1 MSAVPN
7 ETRKGFCRALSPAK
21 SLTTLRVAK
30 MAGRTLMRKW
40 REDGSRSSSSM
51 HATMATTSYYYYYSH
66 PILSPL
72 PLNDGNDPHP
82 RQQSTTSISVGK
94 RISRCLPFVSF
105 SSSRVVAKVHRH
117 RAERDVPQIQNITT
131 SRHQSSMHIVNSHHP
146 TQGGRRKVIASNA
159 SFALS

>member
-82 RQQSTTSISVGK
+82 RQQSIPSVGK
-94 RISRCLPFVSF
+94 RINQCLTFA
-105 SSSRVVAKVHRH
+105 SSSRVVAKAHWAKCDAH
-117 RAERDVPQIQNITT
+117 QIQNITT